1 MFVYV
6 GAYTEPPSGS
16 ADGIAVFRFDADTGA
31 LHPVQIVPGVVNPS
45 WLTFDGREQILFA
58 VNEEA
63 EGRVSAFARDAE
75 TGMLHPLND
84 HLSHGSDPCYV
95 SLDSSGRY
103 ALVANYSGGTIAVLP
118 VAADGRLEAATCV
131 IHHQGSSI
139 RPEQE
144 GPHPHMIRPSGDG
157 RFVLVTD
164 LGIDQVLVYRLD
176 ARTGQLALNEQGT
189 AMISEQPGAGPRHF
203 AFAPSGRTVYVINEL
218 NSTVT
223 VYDYAAESGELH
235 ARQVVSTVPEGV
247 DGPAIGNSC
256 AHVAVS
262 PDGRFVYG
270 SNRGHDSI
278 AIWEVED
285 SSGTLRSVGHE
296 ATRGKTP
303 RNFSLDPSGSWV
315 LVANQESDTIVP
327 FRRDPGTG
335 RLSATG
341 PVTETPSPVAI
352 LFSSS

>member
-6 GAYTEPPSGS
+6 GAYTESPLGS
-16 ADGIAVFRFDADTGA
+16 ADGIAVFRFDADMGA
-31 LHPVQIVPGVVNPS
+31 LHPVQTVSGVVNPS
-45 WLTFDGREQILFA
+45 WLTFDGREQLLLA

-63 EGRVSAFARDAE
+63 EGRVSAFARDAA
-75 TGMLHPLND
+75 TGMLRPLND
-84 HLSHGSDPCYV
+84 QHSHGADPCYV
-95 SLDSSGRY
+95 CLDPSGRY
-103 ALVANYSGGTIAVLP
+103 VLVANYSGGTIAVLP
-118 VAADGRLEAATCV
+118 VAAGGQLEAATCV

-139 RPEQE
+139 RSEQE
-144 GPHPHMIRPSGDG
+144 GPHPHMIRSSGDG

-164 LGIDQVLVYRLD
+164 LGTDQVLVYRLD
-176 ARTGQLALNEQGT
+176 TSTGQLALHEHGT
-189 AMISEQPGAGPRHF
+189 AVASAHPGAGPRHF

-218 NSTVT
+218 NSTLT
-223 VYDYAAESGELH
+223 VYDYTPERGELH
-235 ARQVVSTVPEGV
+235 ARQVVSTLPDGV

-285 SSGTLRSVGHE
+285 GNSTLRSVGHE
-296 ATRGKTP
+296 STRGKTP
-303 RNFSLDPSGSWV
+303 RNFSLDPTGSWV

-327 FRRDPGTG
+327 FRRDPGSG

-341 PVTETPSPVAI
+341 PVTQTPSPVAV
-352 LFSSS
+352 LFSSA